1 MNHATVTAALLTLIA
16 APAAASPL
24 AGLYN
29 YTGQIRAQATVV
41 EAQAEAAFGHCP
53 RSRLLADDI
62 FDELE
67 DVCRKLDRL
76 EEHLGREVVTR
87 HGLRRLE
94 RLVGR
99 LDDAACEV
107 NEAVRESLADAR
119 RRSTPI
125 LPQPTPLRTVSYL
138 PTRHSTFYPGITRH
152 RVVSRRGV
160 NVSFVNGRVHV
171 NVGGQPVV
179 TRRVSHRIA
188 PPTRIDAGGIAPPV
202 ERALCAEAERLRLMT
217 QQLRAIVCH

>member
-1 MNHATVTAALLTLIA
+1 MNHATISAALLTLIA

-29 YTGQIRAQATVV
+29 YTGQIRAQAKVV

-67 DVCRKLDRL
+67 DICRELDRI
-76 EEHLGREVVTR
+76 EDHLAREVVTR

-119 RRSTPI
+119 RRNAVIVP
-125 LPQPTPLRTVSYL
+125 PTPLRTVSYL
-138 PTRHSTFYPGITRH
+138 PTRHSTFYPGITRDPI
-152 RVVSRRGV
+152 RRGGV

-188 PPTRIDAGGIAPPV
+188 PPTRIDAVGIAPPV
-202 ERALCAEAERLRLMT
+202 ERALCAEADRLRLMT
-217 QQLRAIVCH
+217 KQLLAIVCH